1 MFIILG
7 IYNFERNSPC
17 YSKVTLHCKVK
28 SFQYFGFPN
37 NAHWKKSL
45 LLFSGYHW
53 FACTLTT
60 SQTTTT
66 FQPSKW
72 LWRLEGAGVNWCFS
86 WELTSFSLKIFW
98 LKYLSYYTSTI
109 RDQYIIQSLYFERQK
124 VKKKKQERIIDKT
137 VSIT

>member
-1 MFIILG
+1 M
-7 IYNFERNSPC
+7 YNFVGNSPC

-37 NAHWKKSL
+37 NAHWKKKSL

-72 LWRLEGAGVNWCFS
+72 LWRLEGGGKLMFFLRIDKFFL
-86 WELTSFSLKIFW
+86 EDFG
-98 LKYLSYYTSTI
+98 YLSCYTSTGSNQDI
-109 RDQYIIQSLYFERQK
+109 PKCFYIHLFHALREFWFLR
-124 VKKKKQERIIDKT
+124 KKCVTRKLHNGT
-137 VSIT
+137 V